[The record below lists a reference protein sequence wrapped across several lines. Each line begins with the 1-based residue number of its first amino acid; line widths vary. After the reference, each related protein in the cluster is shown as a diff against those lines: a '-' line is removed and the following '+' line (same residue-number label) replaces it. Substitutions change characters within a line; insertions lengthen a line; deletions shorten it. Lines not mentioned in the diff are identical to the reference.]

1 MTYTSPQRLP
11 ALFQFLFFSDVPCN
25 MSLATRARLFNF
37 LLPGAGMCQLGKWRL
52 AILNILLASMSL
64 VVAFTWGGILIE
76 EMHYVWLVIAS
87 GSAGWAHA
95 VVKNLPESSSG

>member
-1 MTYTSPQRLP
+1 
-11 ALFQFLFFSDVPCN
+11 

-37 LLPGAGMCQLGKWRL
+37 LLPGAGMCLLGKWWL
-52 AILNILLASMSL
+52 AVLNILLASLSL
-64 VVAFTWGGILIE
+64 VVAFTWGGVLVE

-95 VVKNLPESSSG
+95 VAKNLPESGGG